1 MATTKFIP
9 TIWSARILAALEK
22 QLVYTKFFNRDY
34 EGEIRDAGDTVKI
47 GLVGTPA
54 VRTYVKGADIG
65 TPDDV
70 AVDDET
76 LSISQADYFNIAID
90 DVNAAQ
96 SKINLLESASSQ
108 TGYAFGD
115 ATDKYL
121 AGILVADTGGTI
133 GTKDAPKNITDA
145 KPEDA
150 YNLLVDLKVALDR
163 KNCPTMGRICVVP
176 PEFEGFMLKD
186 SRFVAVATNDS
197 NQRLTEGTVYKSA
210 GFEIYVSNNA
220 PHNGNDGPKVA
231 NTVYDIIAGCDQSGT
246 YAEKILKTEAY
257 RPEKS
262 FKDAVKGL
270 HVYGAKVLRSDY
282 VYTAKVSF
290 QDQSL

>member
-1 MATTKFIP
+1 MSTDMFIP

-47 GLVGTPA
+47 GLVGAPT
-54 VRTYVKGADIG
+54 VKKYTKGTDIDA
-65 TPDDV
+65 PNDV
-70 AVDDET
+70 TVTAAT
-76 LSISQADYFNIAID
+76 LSIDQADYFNIAVD
-90 DVNAAQ
+90 DVDAAQ

-115 ATDKYL
+115 VTDKYL
-121 AGILVADTGGTI
+121 ADLLVTGTGGTI
-133 GTKDAPKNITDA
+133 GTKEAPKSITDA

-163 KNCPTMGRICVVP
+163 QNCPTMGRICVVP

-210 GFEIYVSNNA
+210 GFEIHVSNNA
-220 PHNGNDGPKVA
+220 PHKDNVGSEGNQ
-231 NTVYDIIAGCDQSGT
+231 TVYDVIAGCDQSGT
-246 YAEKILKTEAY
+246 YAEQILNTEAY

-270 HVYGAKVLRSDY
+270 HVYGAKVLRTTC
-282 VYTAKVSF
+282 VFNAKVSF
-290 QDQSL
+290 

>member
-1 MATTKFIP
+1 MSTSKFIP

-22 QLVYTKFFNRDY
+22 QLVYTNFFNRDY

-47 GLVGTPA
+47 GLVGAPT
-54 VRTYVKGADIG
+54 VKKYTKGSEIAA
-65 TPDDV
+65 PDDV
-70 AVDDET
+70 TVTDAT
-76 LSISQADYFNIAID
+76 LTIDQADYFNIAVE
-90 DVNAAQ
+90 DVDAAQ

-115 ATDKYL
+115 VTDQYL
-121 AGILVADTGGTI
+121 AGILVAGTGGTI
-133 GTKDAPKNITDA
+133 GTKSSPKSITDA

-163 KNCPTMGRICVVP
+163 QNCPTIGRICVVP

-186 SRFVAVATNDS
+186 SRFVAKSTNDS
-197 NQRLTEGTVYKSA
+197 NQRLTDGTIYKCA
-210 GFEIYVSNNA
+210 GFEIHVSNNA
-220 PHNGNDGPKVA
+220 PHDDKGGSGST
-231 NTVYDIIAGCDQSGT
+231 TVYDVIAGCDQSGT
-246 YAEKILKTEAY
+246 YAEQILNTEAY

-270 HVYGAKVLRSDY
+270 HVYGAKVLRSAC
-282 VYTAKVSF
+282 VYNAKVSF
-290 QDQSL
+290 

>member
-1 MATTKFIP
+1 MSTSKFIP

-22 QLVYTKFFNRDY
+22 QLVYTNFFNRDY

-47 GLVGTPA
+47 GLVGAPT
-54 VRTYVKGADIG
+54 VKTYAKGSEIEA
-65 TPDDV
+65 PEDV
-70 AVDDET
+70 TVTDAT
-76 LSISQADYFNIAID
+76 LTINQADYFNIAVD
-90 DVNAAQ
+90 DVDAAQ

-115 ATDKYL
+115 VTDRYL
-121 AGILVADTGGTI
+121 AGLLVAGASGTI
-133 GTKDAPKNITDA
+133 GTKSNPKSITDA

-163 KNCPTMGRICVVP
+163 QNCPTAGRICIVP

-186 SRFVAVATNDS
+186 SRFVAKSTNES
-197 NQRLTEGTVYKSA
+197 NERLTEGVVYKSA

-220 PHNGNDGPKVA
+220 PHEGKDGSGSP
-231 NTVYDIIAGCDQSGT
+231 TVYDVIAGCDQSGT
-246 YAEKILKTEAY
+246 YAEQILNTEAY

-270 HVYGAKVLRSDY
+270 HVYGAKVLRPDC
-282 VYTAKVSF
+282 VYNAKVSF
-290 QDQSL
+290 

>member
-1 MATTKFIP
+1 MSTSKFIP

-22 QLVYTKFFNRDY
+22 QLVYTNFFNRDY

-47 GLVGTPA
+47 GLVGAPT
-54 VRTYVKGADIG
+54 VKKYTKGSEIAA
-65 TPDDV
+65 PDDV
-70 AVDDET
+70 TVTDAT
-76 LSISQADYFNIAID
+76 LTIDQADYFNIAVD
-90 DVNAAQ
+90 DVDAAQ

-115 ATDKYL
+115 VTDQYL
-121 AGILVADTGGTI
+121 AGLLVAGTGGTI
-133 GTKDAPKNITDA
+133 GTESAPKSITDA

-163 KNCPTMGRICVVP
+163 QNCPTMGRICVVP

-186 SRFVAVATNDS
+186 SRFVAKSTSESD
-197 NQRLTEGTVYKSA
+197 QRLTDGVVYKCA
-210 GFEIYVSNNA
+210 GFEIHVSNNA
-220 PHNGNDGPKVA
+220 PHDGKGGSSST
-231 NTVYDIIAGCDQSGT
+231 TVYDVIAGCDQSGT
-246 YAEKILKTEAY
+246 YAEQILNTEAY

-270 HVYGAKVLRSDY
+270 HVYGAKVLRSAC
-282 VYTAKVSF
+282 VYNAKVSF
-290 QDQSL
+290 

>member
-1 MATTKFIP
+1 MSTDKFIP
-9 TIWSARILAALEK
+9 TIWSARILASLEK

-47 GLVGTPA
+47 GLVGAPT
-54 VRTYVKGADIG
+54 VKKYTKGTDIAA
-65 TPDDV
+65 PEDV
-70 AVDDET
+70 TVTDAT
-76 LSISQADYFNIAID
+76 LSIDQADYFNIAVD
-90 DVNAAQ
+90 DVDAAQ

-115 ATDKYL
+115 VTDRYL
-121 AGILVADTGGTI
+121 AGLLVTGTGGTI
-133 GTKDAPKNITDA
+133 GTKAEPKSITDA

-163 KNCPTMGRICVVP
+163 QNCPTAGRICVVP

-210 GFEIYVSNNA
+210 GFEIHVSNNA
-220 PHNGNDGPKVA
+220 PHVDGGGAKSDQ
-231 NTVYDIIAGCDQSGT
+231 TIYDVIAGCDQSGT
-246 YAEKILKTEAY
+246 YAEQILNTEAY

-270 HVYGAKVLRSDY
+270 HVYGAKVLRSAC
-282 VYTAKVSF
+282 VYNAKVSF
-290 QDQSL
+290 

>member
-1 MATTKFIP
+1 MSTSKFIP

-22 QLVYTKFFNRDY
+22 QLVYTNFFNRDY

-47 GLVGTPA
+47 GLVGAPT
-54 VRTYVKGADIG
+54 VKKYTKGSEIAA
-65 TPDDV
+65 PDDV
-70 AVDDET
+70 TVTDAT
-76 LSISQADYFNIAID
+76 LTIDQADYFNIAVD
-90 DVNAAQ
+90 DVDAAQ

-115 ATDKYL
+115 VTDQYL
-121 AGILVADTGGTI
+121 AGLLVAGTGGTI
-133 GTKDAPKNITDA
+133 GTKTAPKSITDA

-163 KNCPTMGRICVVP
+163 QNCPTMGRICVVP

-186 SRFVAVATNDS
+186 SRFVAKSTSES
-197 NQRLTEGTVYKSA
+197 NERLTDGTIYKCA
-210 GFEIYVSNNA
+210 GFEVHVSNNA
-220 PHNGNDGPKVA
+220 PHDDKGGSGST
-231 NTVYDIIAGCDQSGT
+231 TVYDVIAGCDQSGT
-246 YAEKILKTEAY
+246 YAEQILNTEAY

-270 HVYGAKVLRSDY
+270 HVYGAKVLRSAC
-282 VYTAKVSF
+282 VYNAKVSF
-290 QDQSL
+290 

>member
-1 MATTKFIP
+1 MSTSKFIP
-9 TIWSARILAALEK
+9 TIWSARILAALEQ
-22 QLVYTKFFNRDY
+22 QLVYTNFFNRDY

-47 GLVGTPA
+47 GLVGAPT
-54 VRTYVKGADIG
+54 VKKYTKGSDIAA
-65 TPDDV
+65 PDDV
-70 AVDDET
+70 TVTEAALTID
-76 LSISQADYFNIAID
+76 QADYFNIAVD
-90 DVNAAQ
+90 DVDAAQ

-115 ATDKYL
+115 VTDKYL
-121 AGILVADTGGTI
+121 ADLLVAGTGGTI
-133 GTKDAPKNITDA
+133 GTKTAPKSITDA

-163 KNCPTMGRICVVP
+163 QNCPTMGRVCVVP

-197 NQRLTEGTVYKSA
+197 NERLTEGTVYKSA
-210 GFEIYVSNNA
+210 GFEIHVSNNA
-220 PHNGNDGPKVA
+220 PNEKGGSGGST
-231 NTVYDIIAGCDQSGT
+231 TVYDVIAGCDQSGT
-246 YAEKILKTEAY
+246 YAEQILKTEAY

-270 HVYGAKVLRSDY
+270 HVYGAKVLRSAC
-282 VYTAKVSF
+282 VYNAKVSF
-290 QDQSL
+290 

>member
-1 MATTKFIP
+1 MATTNFIP

-47 GLVGTPA
+47 GLVGAPT
-54 VRTYVKGADIG
+54 VKKYTKGTDIAA
-65 TPDDV
+65 PDDV
-70 AVDDET
+70 TVTDAT
-76 LSISQADYFNIAID
+76 LSVDQADYFNIAVD
-90 DVNAAQ
+90 DVDAAQ

-115 ATDKYL
+115 VTDQYL
-121 AGILVADTGGTI
+121 AGLLVAGTGGTI
-133 GTKDAPKNITDA
+133 GTKAAPKSITDA

-163 KNCPTMGRICVVP
+163 QNCPTAGRVCVVP

-197 NQRLTEGTVYKSA
+197 NERLTEGTVYKSA
-210 GFEIYVSNNA
+210 GFEIHVSNNA
-220 PHNGNDGPKVA
+220 PHDAKGGSGST
-231 NTVYDIIAGCDQSGT
+231 TVYDVIAGCDQSGT
-246 YAEKILKTEAY
+246 YAEQILNTEAY

-270 HVYGAKVLRSDY
+270 HVYGAKVLRSAC
-282 VYTAKVSF
+282 VYNAKVSF
-290 QDQSL
+290 

>member
-1 MATTKFIP
+1 MSTTNFIP

-47 GLVGTPA
+47 GLVGAPT
-54 VRTYVKGADIG
+54 VKKYTKGTDIAA
-65 TPDDV
+65 PDDV
-70 AVDDET
+70 TVTDAT
-76 LSISQADYFNIAID
+76 LSVDQADYFNIAVD
-90 DVNAAQ
+90 DVDAAQ

-115 ATDKYL
+115 VTDQYL
-121 AGILVADTGGTI
+121 AGLLVAGTGGTI
-133 GTKDAPKNITDA
+133 GTKAAPKSITDA

-163 KNCPTMGRICVVP
+163 QNCPTAGRVCVVP

-197 NQRLTEGTVYKSA
+197 NERLTEGTVYKSA
-210 GFEIYVSNNA
+210 GFEIHVSNNA
-220 PHNGNDGPKVA
+220 PHDAKGGSGST
-231 NTVYDIIAGCDQSGT
+231 TVYDVIAGCDQSGT
-246 YAEKILKTEAY
+246 YADQILNTEAY

-270 HVYGAKVLRSDY
+270 HVYGAKVLRSAC
-282 VYTAKVSF
+282 VYNAKVSF
-290 QDQSL
+290 

>member
-1 MATTKFIP
+1 MSTDKFIP

-47 GLVGTPA
+47 GLVGAPT
-54 VRTYVKGADIG
+54 VKKYTKGTDIAA
-65 TPDDV
+65 PDDV
-70 AVDDET
+70 TVTDAT
-76 LSISQADYFNIAID
+76 LSIDQADYFNIAVD
-90 DVNAAQ
+90 DVDAAQ

-115 ATDKYL
+115 VTDKYL
-121 AGILVADTGGTI
+121 AGLLVTGTGGTI
-133 GTKDAPKNITDA
+133 GTKDAPKGITDA

-163 KNCPTMGRICVVP
+163 QNCPTMGRICVVP

-197 NQRLTEGTVYKSA
+197 NERLTEGTVYKSA
-210 GFEIYVSNNA
+210 GFEIHVSNNA
-220 PHNGNDGPKVA
+220 PHEDDGGSKGDQ
-231 NTVYDIIAGCDQSGT
+231 TVYDVIAGCDQSGT
-246 YAEKILKTEAY
+246 YAEQILNTEAY

-270 HVYGAKVLRSDY
+270 HVYGAKVLRSAC
-282 VYTAKVSF
+282 VYNAKVSF
-290 QDQSL
+290 

>member
-1 MATTKFIP
+1 MSTGKFIP

-47 GLVGTPA
+47 GLVGAPT
-54 VRTYVKGADIG
+54 VRKYTKGTDIAA
-65 TPDDV
+65 PDDV
-70 AVDDET
+70 TVTDAT
-76 LSISQADYFNIAID
+76 LSIDQADYFNIAVD
-90 DVNAAQ
+90 DVDAAQ

-115 ATDKYL
+115 MTDEYL
-121 AGILVADTGGTI
+121 AGLLVTGAGGTI
-133 GTKDAPKNITDA
+133 GTKEAPKSITDA

-210 GFEIYVSNNA
+210 GFEIHVSNNA
-220 PHNGNDGPKVA
+220 PHGDVGGPKGGQ
-231 NTVYDIIAGCDQSGT
+231 TVYDVIAGCDQSGT
-246 YAEKILKTEAY
+246 YAEQILNTEAY

-270 HVYGAKVLRSDY
+270 HVYGAKVLRPDC
-282 VYTAKVSF
+282 VFNAKVSF
-290 QDQSL
+290 

>member
-1 MATTKFIP
+1 MSTGKFIP
-9 TIWSARILAALEK
+9 TIWSARIIAALEK

-47 GLVGTPA
+47 GLVGAPT
-54 VRTYVKGADIG
+54 VKKYTKGTDIAA
-65 TPDDV
+65 PDDV
-70 AVDDET
+70 TATDAT
-76 LSISQADYFNIAID
+76 LSIDQADYFNIAVD
-90 DVNAAQ
+90 DVDAAQ

-115 ATDKYL
+115 VTDKYL
-121 AGILVADTGGTI
+121 AGLLVTGTGGTI
-133 GTKDAPKNITDA
+133 GTKDAPKSITDA

-150 YNLLVDLKVALDR
+150 YSLLVDLKVALDR
-163 KNCPTMGRICVVP
+163 QNCPTMDRICVVP

-197 NQRLTEGTVYKSA
+197 NERLTEGTVYKSA
-210 GFEIYVSNNA
+210 GFEIHVSNNA
-220 PHNGNDGPKVA
+220 PHEDDGGSKGDQ
-231 NTVYDIIAGCDQSGT
+231 TVYDVIAGCDQSGT
-246 YAEKILKTEAY
+246 YAEQILNTEAY

-270 HVYGAKVLRSDY
+270 HVYGAKVLRSNC
-282 VYTAKVSF
+282 VYNAKVSF
-290 QDQSL
+290 

>member
-1 MATTKFIP
+1 MSTSKFIP
-9 TIWSARILAALEK
+9 TIWSARILASLDK
-22 QLVYTKFFNRDY
+22 QLVYNKFFNRDY

-47 GLVGTPA
+47 GLVGAPT
-54 VRTYVKGADIG
+54 VKKYTKGSDIAA
-65 TPDDV
+65 PDDV
-70 AVDDET
+70 TATDAT
-76 LSISQADYFNIAID
+76 LTIDQAYYFNIAVD
-90 DVNAAQ
+90 DVDAAQ

-108 TGYAFGD
+108 TGSAFGD
-115 ATDKYL
+115 VTDKYL
-121 AGILVADTGGTI
+121 AGLLVADTGGTI
-133 GTKDAPKNITDA
+133 GSKTQPKSITDA

-163 KNCPTMGRICVVP
+163 QNCPTMGRVCVVP

-220 PHNGNDGPKVA
+220 PSDNKGGSGGST
-231 NTVYDIIAGCDQSGT
+231 TVYDIIAGCDQSGT
-246 YAEKILKTEAY
+246 YADQILNTEAY

-270 HVYGAKVLRSDY
+270 HVYGAKVLRSAC
-282 VYTAKVSF
+282 VYNAKVSF
-290 QDQSL
+290 

>member
-1 MATTKFIP
+1 MSTDKFIP

-47 GLVGTPA
+47 GLVGAPT
-54 VRTYVKGADIG
+54 VKKYTKGTDIAA
-65 TPDDV
+65 PDDV
-70 AVDDET
+70 TATDAT
-76 LSISQADYFNIAID
+76 LSIDQADYFNIAVD
-90 DVNAAQ
+90 DVDAAQ

-115 ATDKYL
+115 VTDQYL
-121 AGILVADTGGTI
+121 ASLLVTGTGGTI
-133 GTKDAPKNITDA
+133 GTKAAPKSITDA

-163 KNCPTMGRICVVP
+163 QNCPTMGRICVVP

-197 NQRLTEGTVYKSA
+197 NNRLTEGAVYKSA
-210 GFEIYVSNNA
+210 GFEIHVSNNA
-220 PHNGNDGPKVA
+220 PHDVKGGSGST
-231 NTVYDIIAGCDQSGT
+231 TVYDVIAGCDQSGT
-246 YAEKILKTEAY
+246 YAEQILNTEAY

-270 HVYGAKVLRSDY
+270 HVYGAKVLRPAC
-282 VYTAKVSF
+282 VYNAKVSF
-290 QDQSL
+290 

>member
-1 MATTKFIP
+1 MATTNFIP

-47 GLVGTPA
+47 GLVGAPT
-54 VRTYVKGADIG
+54 VKKYTKGTDIAA
-65 TPDDV
+65 PDDV
-70 AVDDET
+70 TVTDAT
-76 LSISQADYFNIAID
+76 LSVDQADYFNIAVD
-90 DVNAAQ
+90 DVDAAQ

-115 ATDKYL
+115 VTDQYL
-121 AGILVADTGGTI
+121 AGLLVAGTGGTI
-133 GTKDAPKNITDA
+133 GTKAAPKSITDA

-163 KNCPTMGRICVVP
+163 QNCPTAGRVCVVP

-197 NQRLTEGTVYKSA
+197 NERLTEGTVYKSA
-210 GFEIYVSNNA
+210 GFEIHVSNNA
-220 PHNGNDGPKVA
+220 PHDAKGGSGST
-231 NTVYDIIAGCDQSGT
+231 TVYDVIAGCDQSGT
-246 YAEKILKTEAY
+246 YADQILNTEAY

-270 HVYGAKVLRSDY
+270 HVYGAKVLRSAC
-282 VYTAKVSF
+282 VYNAKVSF
-290 QDQSL
+290 

>member
-1 MATTKFIP
+1 MSTNKFIP

-47 GLVGTPA
+47 GLVGAPTIKKY
-54 VRTYVKGADIG
+54 TKGTDITAPEDVTVAD
-65 TPDDV
+65 
-70 AVDDET
+70 AT
-76 LSISQADYFNIAID
+76 LSIDQADYFNIAVD
-90 DVNAAQ
+90 DVDAAQ

-115 ATDKYL
+115 VTDQYL
-121 AGILVADTGGTI
+121 AGLLVTGTGGTI
-133 GTKDAPKNITDA
+133 GTKAEPKSITDA

-163 KNCPTMGRICVVP
+163 QNCPTMGRICVVP

-210 GFEIYVSNNA
+210 GFEIHVSNNA
-220 PHNGNDGPKVA
+220 PHEDDGGSKS
-231 NTVYDIIAGCDQSGT
+231 NQTVYDVIAGCDQSGT
-246 YAEKILKTEAY
+246 YAEQILNTEAY

-270 HVYGAKVLRSDY
+270 HVYGAKVLRSAC
-282 VYTAKVSF
+282 VFNAKVSF
-290 QDQSL
+290 

>member
-1 MATTKFIP
+1 MSTDKFIP

-47 GLVGTPA
+47 GLVGAPT
-54 VRTYVKGADIG
+54 VKKYAKGTDIAA
-65 TPDDV
+65 PDDV
-70 AVDDET
+70 TVTDAT
-76 LSISQADYFNIAID
+76 LSIDQADYFNIAVD
-90 DVNAAQ
+90 DVDAAQ

-115 ATDKYL
+115 VTDKYL
-121 AGILVADTGGTI
+121 ASLLVTGTGGTI
-133 GTKDAPKNITDA
+133 GTKAEPKSITDA

-163 KNCPTMGRICVVP
+163 QNCPTAGRICVVP

-197 NQRLTEGTVYKSA
+197 NVRLTEGTVYKSA
-210 GFEIYVSNNA
+210 GFEIHVSNNA
-220 PHNGNDGPKVA
+220 PHEDDGGSKGSQ
-231 NTVYDIIAGCDQSGT
+231 TVYDVIAGCDQSGT
-246 YAEKILKTEAY
+246 YAEQILNTEAY

-270 HVYGAKVLRSDY
+270 HVYGAKVLRSAC
-282 VYTAKVSF
+282 VYNAKVSF
-290 QDQSL
+290 

>member
-1 MATTKFIP
+1 MSTNKFIP

-47 GLVGTPA
+47 GLVGAPT
-54 VRTYVKGADIG
+54 VKKYTKGADIAA
-65 TPDDV
+65 PEDV
-70 AVDDET
+70 TVTDTA
-76 LSISQADYFNIAID
+76 LSIDQADYFNIAVD
-90 DVNAAQ
+90 DVDAAQ

-115 ATDKYL
+115 VTDKYL
-121 AGILVADTGGTI
+121 AGLLVTGTGGTI
-133 GTKDAPKNITDA
+133 GTKDAPKSITDA

-163 KNCPTMGRICVVP
+163 QNCPTMGRICVVP

-210 GFEIYVSNNA
+210 GFEIHVSNNA
-220 PHNGNDGPKVA
+220 PHEDDGGSEGGQI
-231 NTVYDIIAGCDQSGT
+231 VYDVIAGCDQSGT
-246 YAEKILKTEAY
+246 YAEQILNTEAY

-270 HVYGAKVLRSDY
+270 HVYGAKVLRSAC
-282 VYTAKVSF
+282 VFNAKVSF
-290 QDQSL
+290 

>member
-1 MATTKFIP
+1 MATDKFIP

-34 EGEIRDAGDTVKI
+34 EGEIQDAGDTVKI
-47 GLVGTPA
+47 GLVGAPT
-54 VRTYVKGADIG
+54 VKKYTKGTDIAA
-65 TPDDV
+65 PDDV
-70 AVDDET
+70 TVTDAT
-76 LSISQADYFNIAID
+76 LSIDQADYFNIAVD
-90 DVNAAQ
+90 DVDAAQ

-115 ATDKYL
+115 VTDQYL
-121 AGILVADTGGTI
+121 AGLLVTGTGGTI
-133 GTKDAPKNITDA
+133 GTKAEPKSITDA

-163 KNCPTMGRICVVP
+163 QNCPTAGRVCVVP

-197 NQRLTEGTVYKSA
+197 NERLTEGTVYKSA
-210 GFEIYVSNNA
+210 GFEIHVSNNA
-220 PHNGNDGPKVA
+220 PHEDNGGSKGNQ
-231 NTVYDIIAGCDQSGT
+231 TVYDVIAGCDQSGT
-246 YAEKILKTEAY
+246 YADQILNTEAY

-270 HVYGAKVLRSDY
+270 HVYGAKVLRSAC
-282 VYTAKVSF
+282 VYNAKVSF
-290 QDQSL
+290 

>member
-1 MATTKFIP
+1 MATAKFIP
-9 TIWSARILAALEK
+9 NIWSARILAALEK

-34 EGEIRDAGDTVKI
+34 EGEIRDVGDTVNI
-47 GLVGTPA
+47 GLVGAPT
-54 VRTYVKGADIG
+54 VKKYTRGSDIDA
-65 TPDDV
+65 PSDV
-70 AVDDET
+70 TVIDAT
-76 LSISQADYFNIAID
+76 LSINQADYFNIAVD
-90 DVNAAQ
+90 DVDAAQ

-115 ATDKYL
+115 ETDKYL
-121 AGILVADTGGTI
+121 ASLLVAGAGGTI
-133 GTKDAPKNITDA
+133 GTKAEPKSITDA

-163 KNCPTMGRICVVP
+163 QNCPTMGRICVVP

-210 GFEIYVSNNA
+210 GFEIHVSNNA
-220 PHNGNDGPKVA
+220 PRENNGDTKSNQI
-231 NTVYDIIAGCDQSGT
+231 VYDVIAGCDQSGT
-246 YAEKILKTEAY
+246 YAEQILNIEAY

-270 HVYGAKVLRSDY
+270 HVYGAKVLRSAC
-282 VYTAKVSF
+282 VYNAKVSF
-290 QDQSL
+290 

>member
-1 MATTKFIP
+1 MSTDKFIP

-47 GLVGTPA
+47 GLVGAPT
-54 VRTYVKGADIG
+54 VKKYTKGTDIAA
-65 TPDDV
+65 PDDV
-70 AVDDET
+70 TVTDAT
-76 LSISQADYFNIAID
+76 LSIDQADYFNIAVD
-90 DVNAAQ
+90 DVDAAQ

-115 ATDKYL
+115 VTDKYL
-121 AGILVADTGGTI
+121 AGLLVTGTGGTI
-133 GTKDAPKNITDA
+133 GTKDAPKSITDA

-163 KNCPTMGRICVVP
+163 QNCPTMGRICVVP

-197 NQRLTEGTVYKSA
+197 NVRLTEGTVYKSA
-210 GFEIYVSNNA
+210 GFEIHVSNNA
-220 PHNGNDGPKVA
+220 PHEDDGGSKGDQ
-231 NTVYDIIAGCDQSGT
+231 TVYDVIAGCDQSGT
-246 YAEKILKTEAY
+246 YAEQILNTEAY

-270 HVYGAKVLRSDY
+270 HVYGAKVLRSAC
-282 VYTAKVSF
+282 VYNAKVSF
-290 QDQSL
+290 

>member
-1 MATTKFIP
+1 MSTSKFIP

-22 QLVYTKFFNRDY
+22 QLVYTNFFNRDY

-47 GLVGTPA
+47 GLVGAPT
-54 VRTYVKGADIG
+54 VKKYTKGSEIAA
-65 TPDDV
+65 PDDV
-70 AVDDET
+70 TVTDAT
-76 LSISQADYFNIAID
+76 LTIDQADYFNIAVD
-90 DVNAAQ
+90 DVDAAQ

-115 ATDKYL
+115 VTDQYL
-121 AGILVADTGGTI
+121 AGLLVAGTGGTI
-133 GTKDAPKNITDA
+133 GTKSSPKSITDA

-163 KNCPTMGRICVVP
+163 QNCPTMGRICVVP

-186 SRFVAVATNDS
+186 SRFVAKSTSES
-197 NQRLTEGTVYKSA
+197 NQRLTEGTIYKCA
-210 GFEIYVSNNA
+210 GFEIHVSNNA
-220 PHNGNDGPKVA
+220 PHDDKGGSGST
-231 NTVYDIIAGCDQSGT
+231 TVYDVIAGCDQSGT
-246 YAEKILKTEAY
+246 YAEQILNTEAY

-270 HVYGAKVLRSDY
+270 HVYGAKVLRSAC
-282 VYTAKVSF
+282 VYNAKVSF
-290 QDQSL
+290 

>member
-1 MATTKFIP
+1 MSTDKFIP

-47 GLVGTPA
+47 GLVGAPT
-54 VRTYVKGADIG
+54 VKKYTKGTDIAA
-65 TPDDV
+65 PDDV
-70 AVDDET
+70 AVTDAT
-76 LSISQADYFNIAID
+76 LSIDQADYFNIAVD
-90 DVNAAQ
+90 DVDAAQ

-115 ATDKYL
+115 ATDQYL
-121 AGILVADTGGTI
+121 AGLLVTGTGGTI
-133 GTKDAPKNITDA
+133 GTKTAPKSITDT

-163 KNCPTMGRICVVP
+163 QNCPTMGRICVVP

-210 GFEIYVSNNA
+210 GFEIHVSNNA
-220 PHNGNDGPKVA
+220 PHEDNGGPKGDQ
-231 NTVYDIIAGCDQSGT
+231 TVYDVIAGCDQSGT
-246 YAEKILKTEAY
+246 YAEQILNTEAY

-270 HVYGAKVLRSDY
+270 HVYGAKVLRSAC
-282 VYTAKVSF
+282 VYNAKVSF
-290 QDQSL
+290 

>member
-1 MATTKFIP
+1 MTTNKFIP

-47 GLVGTPA
+47 GIVGAPT
-54 VRTYVKGADIG
+54 VRKYNKGSEIEN
-65 TPDDV
+65 PDNVDV
-70 AVDDET
+70 ADDT
-76 LSISQADYFNIAID
+76 LSIDQAYYFNISVD
-90 DVNAAQ
+90 DVDAAQ

-115 ATDKYL
+115 VTDKYL
-121 AGILVADTGGTI
+121 AGLLVDGTGGTI
-133 GTKDAPKNITDA
+133 GTKSIPKSITDA

-163 KNCPTMGRICVVP
+163 QNCPTTGRICVVP

-197 NQRLTEGTVYKSA
+197 NTRLTEGTVYKSA

-220 PHNGNDGPKVA
+220 PHEDDGGSDS
-231 NTVYDIIAGCDQSGT
+231 NTTVYDVIAGCDQSGT
-246 YAEKILKTEAY
+246 YADQILKTEAY

-270 HVYGAKVLRSDY
+270 HVYGAKVLRPAY
-282 VYTAKVSF
+282 VHNAKVSF
-290 QDQSL
+290 

>member
-1 MATTKFIP
+1 MSTIKFIP

-22 QLVYTKFFNRDY
+22 QLVYTNFFNRDY

-47 GLVGTPA
+47 GLVGAPT
-54 VRTYVKGADIG
+54 VKKYTKGSEIAA
-65 TPDDV
+65 PDDV
-70 AVDDET
+70 TVTDAT
-76 LSISQADYFNIAID
+76 LTIDQADYFNIAVD
-90 DVNAAQ
+90 DVDAAQ

-115 ATDKYL
+115 VTDQYL
-121 AGILVADTGGTI
+121 AGLLVAGTGGTI
-133 GTKDAPKNITDA
+133 GTKAAPKSITDA

-163 KNCPTMGRICVVP
+163 QNCPTMGRICVVP

-186 SRFVAVATNDS
+186 SRFVAKSTDES
-197 NQRLTEGTVYKSA
+197 NQLLTEGTIYKCA
-210 GFEIYVSNNA
+210 GFDIHVSNNA
-220 PHNGNDGPKVA
+220 PHEDKGGSGST
-231 NTVYDIIAGCDQSGT
+231 TVYDVIAGCDQSGT
-246 YAEKILKTEAY
+246 YAEQILNTEAY

-270 HVYGAKVLRSDY
+270 HVYGAKVLRSAC
-282 VYTAKVSF
+282 VYNAKVSF
-290 QDQSL
+290 